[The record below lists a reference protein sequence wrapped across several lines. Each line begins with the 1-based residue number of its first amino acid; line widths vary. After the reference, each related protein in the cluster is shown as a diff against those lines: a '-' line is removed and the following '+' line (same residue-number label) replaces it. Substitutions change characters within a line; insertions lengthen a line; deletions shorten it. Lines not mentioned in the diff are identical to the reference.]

1 MTDLPVSTG
10 RDEESEK
17 KTELGAKNLKERLI
31 SETQEYDRIYTEARG
46 IVGSILVVVGII
58 LVCWNHFLDKHSI

>member
-1 MTDLPVSTG
+1 MTDLPVSSG

-31 SETQEYDRIYTEARG
+31 FEMQEYDRIYTEASKIRLNC
-46 IVGSILVVVGII
+46 V
-58 LVCWNHFLDKHSI
+58 